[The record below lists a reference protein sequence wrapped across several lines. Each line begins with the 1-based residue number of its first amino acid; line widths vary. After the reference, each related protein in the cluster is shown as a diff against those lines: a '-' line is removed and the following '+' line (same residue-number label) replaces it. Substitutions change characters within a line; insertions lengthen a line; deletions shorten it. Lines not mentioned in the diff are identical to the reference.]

1 MRLDYWR
8 RPAAEDENAAFY
20 QAFEEL
26 TGRPP
31 IDTIRAWTDK
41 ELHKQ
46 LTSGILQPAE
56 KSMAEEE
63 KLDRRAWRGPAGRA
77 VKLSRFALAVSLAA
91 FLLSLWAAFK
101 PAAG

>member
-1 MRLDYWR
+1 MRLDFWR
-8 RPAAEDENAAFY
+8 KSAPEDENAAFY

-26 TGRPP
+26 SGHPP
-31 IDTIRAWTDK
+31 IDTIREWTDK

-46 LTSGILQPAE
+46 LTSGVLHPAE
-56 KSMAEEE
+56 RSLAEEE
-63 KLDRRAWRGPAGRA
+63 KLDRRAWRGPGGRA
-77 VKLSRFALAVSLAA
+77 VKISRFALAVSLAA